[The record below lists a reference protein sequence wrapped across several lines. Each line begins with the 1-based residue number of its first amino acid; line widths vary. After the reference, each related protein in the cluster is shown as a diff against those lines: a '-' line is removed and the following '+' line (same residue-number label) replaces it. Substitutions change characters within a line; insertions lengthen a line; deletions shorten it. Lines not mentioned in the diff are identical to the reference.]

1 MALQDVADFNPTDI
15 SKVKMIER
23 KYVLPLPRTS
33 IEGNEWM
40 YRYRKGFSVYVM
52 YPSTTVLYPATV
64 VDSTSFCLGDDNI
77 RVVVFDGEI
86 GTSKDLES
94 FI

>member
-40 YRYRKGFSVYVM
+40 YRYRKGFRVYAM

-64 VDSTSFCLGDDNI
+64 HVRVVDSIIQASPPVKGMPI
-77 RVVVFDGEI
+77 
-86 GTSKDLES
+86 
-94 FI
+94 